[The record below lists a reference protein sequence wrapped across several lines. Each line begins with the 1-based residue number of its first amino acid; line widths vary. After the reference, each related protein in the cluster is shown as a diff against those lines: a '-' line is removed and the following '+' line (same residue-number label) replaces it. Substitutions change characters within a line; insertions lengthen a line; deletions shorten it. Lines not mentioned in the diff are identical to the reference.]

1 MMRVSGIRQDF
12 QGRCSKLNIMK
23 LDRNEEAARN
33 LFPSDYK
40 CIDEHY
46 GAFSVGPAR
55 EDVPSIGV
63 ATTANQSIGLELST
77 KYSKGDFAKE
87 EFSTV
92 SLNLLQLG
100 QKKLQKCIIFQEL
113 EGLNSIS

>member
-1 MMRVSGIRQDF
+1 MMRVSEIRQDF

-77 KYSKGDFAKE
+77 KDSKGYFCKRRIQHSETEFVAARSKE
-87 EFSTV
+87 VT
-92 SLNLLQLG
+92 
-100 QKKLQKCIIFQEL
+100 
-113 EGLNSIS
+113 